1 MGYEWQALAAAISVW
16 LYCYRK
22 NCQHVTDNHLHLR
35 CELIIVFPIA
45 IKHLE
50 ILIIRRCAI
59 AKVLN
64 KSSKQTPSDKGL
76 VKTSWFPRSFYLV

>member
-1 MGYEWQALAAAISVW
+1 MGYEWLALAAAMSVW

-22 NCQHVTDNHLHLR
+22 NRQHAIDNHLHLR
-35 CELIIVFPIA
+35 RELIIVFPIA

-64 KSSKQTPSDKGL
+64 KSSKQTPSNKRVGKD
-76 VKTSWFPRSFYLV
+76 